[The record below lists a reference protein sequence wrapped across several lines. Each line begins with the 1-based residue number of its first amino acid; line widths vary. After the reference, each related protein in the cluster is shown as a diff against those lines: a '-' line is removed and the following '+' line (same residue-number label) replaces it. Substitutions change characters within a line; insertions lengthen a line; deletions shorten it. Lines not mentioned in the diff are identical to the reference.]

1 MLPLKNHAGT
11 RRRYNNYSPRLHGPA
26 EKKCGIA
33 CIAIVRSYFLGPIP
47 WMIEIAA
54 IISADIMHLDDLAI
68 IILMFMTNVVVGF
81 FQERISDNSI
91 ELLKSS

>member
-1 MLPLKNHAGT
+1 
-11 RRRYNNYSPRLHGPA
+11 
-26 EKKCGIA
+26 
-33 CIAIVRSYFLGPIP
+33 
-47 WMIEIAA
+47 MIEIAA